1 MDRAISKIDLRRQM
15 ERFFDDKDRGISI
28 KNFADIAGYTE
39 DYLRKIFV
47 QRTEEL
53 SSTAQI
59 RISRALVSW
68 RRGEIRVMETPI
80 TRKRYAEYRP
90 KGEAKTRINRKVSF
104 EIKDGAIRLQPG
116 PVNRMDYSQAGL
128 DELLG
133 D

>member
-1 MDRAISKIDLRRQM
+1 M